1 MSPSMS
7 TEPRTPMI
15 TPVMKTLAC
24 LAAGAALLAAAP
36 ASAADAAAAKKTVTE
51 VCQACHGADGNSAS
65 ADFPRL
71 GGQHQDYLAKAL
83 RDYKSG
89 ARKNP
94 IMAGFA
100 ATLSNS
106 DIDNLAA
113 YYASQP
119 AAVHDKF

>member
-1 MSPSMS
+1 MN
-7 TEPRTPMI
+7 TLI
-15 TPVMKTLAC
+15 TTLALGA
-24 LAAGAALLAAAP
+24 LALAAAP
-36 ASAADAAAAKKTVTE
+36 ADARDAAAGAAKAKE
-51 VCQACHGADGNSAS
+51 VCAACHGMDGNSATP
-65 ADFPRL
+65 DYPKL

-100 ATLSNS
+100 GALTRQ

-119 AAVHDKF
+119 RTVSTRY

>member
-1 MSPSMS
+1 
-7 TEPRTPMI
+7 MI
-15 TPVMKTLAC
+15 KNLAPALAFAAA
-24 LAAGAALLAAAP
+24 LAAVP
-36 ASAADAAAAKKTVTE
+36 AMAADTAAAKKIVND

-65 ADFPRL
+65 PDFPRL
-71 GGQHQDYLAKAL
+71 GGQHPDYLAKAL

-100 ATLSNS
+100 ATLSPA

-113 YYASQP
+113 YYAAQP
-119 AAVHDKF
+119 AVVYDKF